1 MNCKIAIFDL
11 KGALAPEDQPL
22 MLEPVLFCPVL
33 TWMAQELM
41 CCGVQRYFIVCR
53 ENWREEVREALQGF
67 DAEFFDDV
75 PAALSAAEEDV
86 MVVPGPVVPVYGPED
101 RNVYAADAAVL
112 RSRLRE
118 GTSLTDCPAEAVG
131 VRALWQ
137 PREQAP
143 AFRAFSSAA
152 ELNAAMPAAR
162 ELLMCRMA
170 SNGVTVVDPVNTYVD
185 PRCSVAPGVTLLP
198 GTILRGHTAIAA
210 GCEIGPNAMVRDCIV
225 GEGTTVNAS
234 QVNESTIG
242 SHTTVGPFTYVR
254 PGCRIGDHCRV
265 GDFVEVKNSVIG
277 DGTKISHLTYV
288 GDSDVGRRVNFGCG
302 TVTTNYDGHKKFRCT
317 IGDDVFL
324 GCNTNLIAPVTVG
337 DRAYTAAGSTVTDDV
352 PDGALAIA
360 RTRQTNKPGWADRLH
375 SLWKKDK

>member
-1 MNCKIAIFDL
+1 
-11 KGALAPEDQPL
+11 

-210 GCEIGPNAMVRDCIV
+210 GCEIGPNSMVRDCIV
-225 GEGTTVNAS
+225 GKDTTINAS

-254 PGCRIGDHCRV
+254 PNCRIGDHCRV

-337 DRAYTAAGSTVTDDV
+337 DRAYTAAGSTVTDNV

-360 RTRQTNKPGWADRLH
+360 RARQTNKEGWADRLRA
-375 SLWKKDK
+375 LWKKNQ

>member
-1 MNCKIAIFDL
+1 MVPMNCKIAIFDL

-53 ENWREEVREALQGF
+53 ENWREEAREALQGF

-162 ELLMCRMA
+162 ELLMRRMA
-170 SNGVTVVDPVNTYVD
+170 STPMWTLA
-185 PRCSVAPGVTLLP
+185 APWLP
-198 GTILRGHTAIAA
+198 A
-210 GCEIGPNAMVRDCIV
+210 
-225 GEGTTVNAS
+225 
-234 QVNESTIG
+234 
-242 SHTTVGPFTYVR
+242 
-254 PGCRIGDHCRV
+254 
-265 GDFVEVKNSVIG
+265 
-277 DGTKISHLTYV
+277 
-288 GDSDVGRRVNFGCG
+288 
-302 TVTTNYDGHKKFRCT
+302 
-317 IGDDVFL
+317 
-324 GCNTNLIAPVTVG
+324 
-337 DRAYTAAGSTVTDDV
+337 
-352 PDGALAIA
+352 
-360 RTRQTNKPGWADRLH
+360 
-375 SLWKKDK
+375 

>member
-53 ENWREEVREALQGF
+53 ENWREEAREALQGF

-152 ELNAAMPAAR
+152 ELNAVPGVFAHSDFVMKTVGCGCVCERAAVMTGGRLLVGKTAMQ
-162 ELLMCRMA
+162 
-170 SNGVTVVDPVNTYVD
+170 
-185 PRCSVAPGVTLLP
+185 GVTL
-198 GTILRGHTAIAA
+198 
-210 GCEIGPNAMVRDCIV
+210 
-225 GEGTTVNAS
+225 
-234 QVNESTIG
+234 
-242 SHTTVGPFTYVR
+242 
-254 PGCRIGDHCRV
+254 
-265 GDFVEVKNSVIG
+265 
-277 DGTKISHLTYV
+277 
-288 GDSDVGRRVNFGCG
+288 
-302 TVTTNYDGHKKFRCT
+302 
-317 IGDDVFL
+317 
-324 GCNTNLIAPVTVG
+324 
-337 DRAYTAAGSTVTDDV
+337 
-352 PDGALAIA
+352 ALAGEE
-360 RTRQTNKPGWADRLH
+360 NV
-375 SLWKKDK
+375 